1 MASTW
6 GFLKRILQKKIG
18 NAGGSPRPF
27 GGSRV
32 DANLPLGI
40 RIRGIVEIP
49 QVEFILGGDLL
60 KVKYPGYSNVVQFYG
75 STVMGQSTIHRFYLD
90 SLENT
95 YLLQIVT
102 DGSGKVEECKLFM
115 VLDEVFPQNTDE
127 WAFWLAEEDGYI
139 GLNVFQTKDQ
149 VEYERVWG
157 GDSAEVQAGINRVHP
172 LEFLETVYLDPHGE
186 EAKTIKWDSMLY
198 GRHVNDQVNEYLL
211 LSAIQD
217 QDEAAVQ
224 IMVGLEINPDSLKV
238 M

>member
-6 GFLKRILQKKIG
+6 GFLKRILQKKMGKIG
-18 NAGGSPRPF
+18 DSPSPSS
-27 GGSRV
+27 GSRV

-60 KVKYPGYSNVVQFYG
+60 KVKYPGYSNVIQFYG
-75 STVMGQSTIHRFYLD
+75 RTVVSQSTIHRFYLD

-102 DGSGKVEECKLFM
+102 DSSGKVEECKLFM
-115 VLDEVFPQNTDE
+115 VLDEVYPQNTDE
-127 WAFWLAEEDGYI
+127 WAFWIGEEDGYI

-149 VEYERVWG
+149 VQYERVWG
-157 GDSAEVQAGINRVHP
+157 GDTAAVGGKINRVRP
-172 LEFLETVYLDPHGE
+172 LEFLETVHLDPYGE
-186 EAKTIKWDSMLY
+186 QTKTIKWDSMLY
-198 GRHVNDQVNEYLL
+198 GRHVNKEVNEYLL
-211 LSAIQD
+211 LSAVQD
-217 QDEAAVQ
+217 QDEAAIQ

-238 M
+238 I